1 MKFTQVLSAR
11 RRFWAWP
18 LPFLLTAGGGLRPAV
33 AAERISR
40 PYAAH
45 VPWTLLWQAE
55 EPVEIP
61 VGETVQAVT
70 LTPPPLPIL
79 PHRRGTEGISTGPIL
94 GLRFRARLHTER
106 PAGWN
111 NYLGLKV
118 NGLPLGTFT
127 SQRRPR
133 LLNRRGYFVAQWHG
147 ETKHSFWVDRAGLP
161 CLQVFFGP
169 NWDTLEERLLS
180 EREEGYW
187 YLLEVSDVFR
197 TEGPNT
203 LELVNTA
210 IASYW
215 QGNPPPGLR
224 LVVDALALGAI
235 PQEAVEEL
243 RGQQLQR
250 RRKLPGEQ
258 LTNERCTVTV
268 VGGGGVQVESAGETY
283 FVESAFS
290 EPGEEGLRWNK
301 LLCQPTVSEEPH
313 PLSIPRRARGRK
325 GTPRVLF
332 FDQRGRERPGACG
345 CACGIGGK

>member
-268 VGGGGVQVESAGETY
+268 VGGGGDLFRRIRLFRARRRGIKVEQTALPADGFRGTPPSLYPPAGEGKKGDSPRAVLRPAGAGKAGRVRLRLRDWWEVAV
-283 FVESAFS
+283 VE
-290 EPGEEGLRWNK
+290 
-301 LLCQPTVSEEPH
+301 
-313 PLSIPRRARGRK
+313 
-325 GTPRVLF
+325 
-332 FDQRGRERPGACG
+332 
-345 CACGIGGK
+345 